1 MSEMLCLQWNNFHDN
16 IKGTFRNLREDN
28 DFADVTL
35 VCEDGQQVEAHKV
48 VLAGSSPFFQ
58 KLLVRNKHPH
68 PLLYMRRMNSDD
80 MMAIVDFLYY
90 GETNVHQDNL
100 ENFLAIAE
108 ELQLKGLMGKSND
121 KVEEFDIDR
130 KLATSTTK
138 PSVDKP
144 AKVPRTLPYSQI
156 SSGNISAAETERTV
170 AVSSYFSG
178 ALEELEEKVKS
189 MMEKSKNKIAN
200 GKQIAY
206 KCKVC
211 GKEGKDNAIKDHI
224 EANHLDGIVIP
235 CNLCNKTFRTRNSY
249 RPHKRQHQ
257 NKSIL

>member
-1 MSEMLCLQWNNFHDN
+1 M
-16 IKGTFRNLREDN
+16 GT
-28 DFADVTL
+28 
-35 VCEDGQQVEAHKV
+35 
-48 VLAGSSPFFQ
+48 
-58 KLLVRNKHPH
+58 
-68 PLLYMRRMNSDD
+68 
-80 MMAIVDFLYY
+80 
-90 GETNVHQDNL
+90 
-100 ENFLAIAE
+100 
-108 ELQLKGLMGKSND
+108 SND

-130 KLATSTTK
+130 KLAASTTK
-138 PSVDKP
+138 PPVEKP
-144 AKVPRTLPYSQI
+144 AKVPRTFSQI
-156 SSGNISAAETERTV
+156 SSGNMSAAETERTV

-257 NKSIL
+257 NKSIASIEF